1 VQAVLDEAR
10 RRQQHRA
17 TVLWKPGDHSPEGF
31 YLRLGFRPTGQVFHG
46 QAVGEL
52 FLS

>member
-31 YLRLGFRPTGQVFHG
+31 YLRLGFHPTGQVFHG
-46 QAVGEL
+46 QVVGEL